1 MKKVA
6 LLTLTA
12 LFCVSAFAQNVKLP
26 APQKSGGKSL
36 MEAISLR
43 QTSREFDG
51 KALTEQ
57 QLSNLMWAAYGF
69 NRPGKRT
76 VPSANDKQA
85 YELYVVMAKGTY
97 LYNAKDNVLELKD
110 GKDLRALTGKQD
122 FVKTAPVNIVF
133 AYDTKKQGNDP
144 MAHVDA
150 GFIAQNIY
158 LVCAAEGLATVIRG
172 YIDGPAFAKA
182 LKLPENMKVVLGQT
196 VGYPKK

>member
-1 MKKVA
+1 
-6 LLTLTA
+6 
-12 LFCVSAFAQNVKLP
+12 
-26 APQKSGGKSL
+26 

-43 QTSREFDG
+43 QSSRAFDA
-51 KALTEQ
+51 KELTEQ
-57 QLSNLMWAAYGF
+57 QLSDIMWAAYGF
-69 NRPGKRT
+69 NRADKRT

-110 GKDLRALTGKQD
+110 SKDLRAITGKQD

-182 LKLPENMKVVLGQT
+182 LNLPANMKVVLGQT